1 MKLTER
7 DSSAYLANVNP
18 SPSPQP
24 STSFVGGVSAVFP
37 AGSLHSL
44 KHTGGQPTIRR
55 ADGPTPVSERE
66 AIRVREVVRQKTRI
80 ARAREVATRPSPRAV
95 PGRRAFFGSSL
106 GNGSL
111 LHASL
116 VQLTA
121 KTGRQRLR
129 LNPGSVGGQTGRT
142 FWLRAS
148 ASSVADPPSEAED
161 IATESEEEPADEDSV
176 ETLETSTAAAPAGP
190 TSEVLRARG
199 FSNLFECVGPAVERG
214 EPAWDLKLRRT
225 YDLPLTSQDIVLF
238 GRVVRVWK
246 LFVTVSPLISLVIPP
261 PIIFAICAAIFAAY
275 DYRRPNGVAAAARR
289 FAEKPPN
296 PRAIVVGAYTRAVDG
311 VINAC
316 RSVRRGVQET
326 ADNARQ
332 SVVRGVNNATG
343 AVARAAEHT
352 TGSIAR
358 TFDNATGAV
367 RTSVTNTGRSIHSG
381 VTGAVGAVAR
391 TVDGTVGAAGRGV
404 VSVVGKVLPVGRAA
418 ATVSAVAAALVS
430 DPGPIPVAISANKT
444 RSIAAPPSAI
454 SLRPERRQ
462 RRRPLAQRDSGAPA
476 ASFSLPSRSA
486 SPVSRRPRRAAAPA
500 AASRAATPRSRPGPA
515 ASPISL
521 SPPTSSA
528 RFAAME
534 GLQVHYKMA
543 TALRAAEAA
552 PAPDSGAVYIHG
564 FGGSSFTWRH
574 VLEPTSV
581 VVGAAIAF
589 DRPAFGLTSRPKT
602 RTPTPGSGPYAD
614 AFAARL
620 AAQFID
626 RAKLRR
632 TVLVA
637 HASAAPIAIEAYLKR
652 PDRMTAGPSPISAA
666 LSFGKR
672 LASRAAASAAIAAS
686 GAETVRAMREDPMG
700 FLSQA
705 FAAPEA
711 IGQDTVEGY
720 TRAMTLPEW
729 EAGMLASVAAN
740 AGGPLAQDVAMR
752 LADIEI
758 PVLILN
764 GESDAVASK
773 GTTSKL
779 RRVLPNCT
787 VKTLRG
793 CGHLPQEEQPVAFVR
808 AVAEFIATINADE

>member
-24 STSFVGGVSAVFP
+24 STSFVGGVSA
-37 AGSLHSL
+37 
-44 KHTGGQPTIRR
+44 
-55 ADGPTPVSERE
+55 
-66 AIRVREVVRQKTRI
+66 
-80 ARAREVATRPSPRAV
+80 
-95 PGRRAFFGSSL
+95 
-106 GNGSL
+106 
-111 LHASL
+111 
-116 VQLTA
+116 
-121 KTGRQRLR
+121 
-129 LNPGSVGGQTGRT
+129 
-142 FWLRAS
+142 
-148 ASSVADPPSEAED
+148 
-161 IATESEEEPADEDSV
+161 
-176 ETLETSTAAAPAGP
+176 
-190 TSEVLRARG
+190 
-199 FSNLFECVGPAVERG
+199 
-214 EPAWDLKLRRT
+214 
-225 YDLPLTSQDIVLF
+225 
-238 GRVVRVWK
+238 
-246 LFVTVSPLISLVIPP
+246 
-261 PIIFAICAAIFAAY
+261 
-275 DYRRPNGVAAAARR
+275 
-289 FAEKPPN
+289 PPN

-462 RRRPLAQRDSGAPA
+462 RRRPLAQRDSGAPPPLQPP
-476 ASFSLPSRSA
+476 LPAPQARL
-486 SPVSRRPRRAAAPA
+486 PPPPPRRRPCRRQQGRHPPLPPRPRRLAHLPQ
-500 AASRAATPRSRPGPA
+500 
-515 ASPISL
+515 
-521 SPPTSSA
+521 PPTSSA
-528 RFAAME
+528 SPSRRARPDAPPRLAAPE
-534 GLQVHYKMA
+534 PPAPLPSGWPPPARRGRRRRWTPSGRRRGLDPNVHYKMA

-652 PDRMTAGPSPISAA
+652 PDRVSGIVLVAPSMPLPTLAEMTAGPSPISAA

-758 PVLILN
+758 P
-764 GESDAVASK
+764 
-773 GTTSKL
+773 KL